1 MNENHLFKLK
11 VAEKERLGMKFLDL
25 NMSSNPY
32 AAPDLI
38 PISSDQPG
46 SPGSPPQIINVI
58 KDFQWTHTPSIGRNE
73 VPRLKMSEYKVEFNS
88 VIQQLRYLLTAQS
101 EGMKEM
107 SPKLMNAI
115 AKGGTAIADMFS
127 SKGVKDAADGA
138 KKADGSPMPGHDKY
152 GDPAGGDIPATPAP
166 GGKAPGGKAADG
178 KPGKSIGQ
186 HIEDLKNRVTNAI
199 IGDEAKTFKLL
210 VSPPESML
218 NDTPWLVPYWG
229 LYGVIPTGFQYILP
243 YFNESYKSV
252 SQTWGELRGGGALT
266 AMLRDLPA
274 GMAQNITKNF
284 ETVAKGAFIDLPKS
298 YHYDQATNP
307 ELKFNVY
314 LYNTDSFADVVKNWE
329 LVFMLIYQN
338 LANKTS
344 KILLEPPVLY
354 EVEVDGLHYLPYAY
368 ISSLTVVNHGTERE
382 MTIPILVDEADDL
395 HKQFAQAP
403 FGNMKPSRPLV
414 KKRRHGTTSR
424 ANDGKKMNV
433 KEAGSSGASP
443 DPKTRGIVAQI
454 PEAWEIQITFKSL
467 LPETKN
473 LMFHAITKS
482 QDIYEVQIQK
492 PGEPGEIIAGSVTDK
507 NPSGTKFGGQ
517 LKNPFQNTR
526 FK

>member
-11 VAEKERLGMKFLDL
+11 VAEKERIGMKFLDL

-58 KDFQWTHTPSIGRNE
+58 KDFRWTHTPSIGRNE

-88 VIQQLRYLLTAQS
+88 VIQQLRYLLTAQG
-101 EGMKEM
+101 EGNKEM
-107 SPKLMNAI
+107 GTKVMNAL
-115 AKGGTAIADMFS
+115 AKGGTAISDMFS
-127 SKGVKDAADGA
+127 TNGVKAAADGA
-138 KKADGSPMPGHDKY
+138 KAADGNPMPGHDAH
-152 GDPAGGDIPATPAP
+152 GDPAGGGLPKTPAP
-166 GGKAPGGKAADG
+166 GGKAPGGK
-178 KPGKSIGQ
+178 PVKSIGE
-186 HIEDLKNRVTNAI
+186 HIEELKNRVTNAV
-199 IGDEAKTFKLL
+199 IGEKEANFKFL

-229 LYGVIPTGFQYILP
+229 LYGVRPTGFQYILP
-243 YFNESYKSV
+243 YFNEAYKSV
-252 SQTWGELRGGGALT
+252 NQTWGELRGGGMFTTL
-266 AMLRDLPA
+266 LRDLPA

-307 ELKFNVY
+307 ELKFNLY
-314 LYNTDSFADVVKNWE
+314 LYNTDNFGDVVKNWE

-382 MTIPILVDEADDL
+382 MTIPILIDEKDKL
-395 HKQFAQAP
+395 HQQFAEP
-403 FGNMKPSRPLV
+403 PYGNIKPSRDLD

-424 ANDGKKMNV
+424 ANEGKKMAV
-433 KEAGSSGASP
+433 QEAGSSGTSP
-443 DPKTRGIVAQI
+443 DPQTRGIVAQI
-454 PEAWEIQITFKSL
+454 PEAWEIQINFKSL

-492 PGEPGEIIAGSVTDK
+492 PGEAEEIIAGSRNADNK
-507 NPSGTKFGGQ
+507 KGEKFGGQ
-517 LKNPFQNTR
+517 LNNPFQNTR
-526 FK
+526 FDKPK